1 MKLSNSFEKG
11 FGRAIDL
18 FGRKKD
24 SEYAIN
30 GAEKDALAL
39 RGDWENIGKA
49 IAESVRKYGE
59 NRK

>member
-1 MKLSNSFEKG
+1 MKG

-39 RGDWENIGKA
+39 RGDWENVGKA